1 MGEYT
6 TPDRDRIA
14 LLTVEGQRDF
24 TLPNSP
30 LRTAGANQAMP
41 HMRSLSEAFRHSGLP
56 IFHLVRL
63 YRPDG
68 SNVDL
73 CRRRAV
79 EEGMR
84 ILMPGT
90 FGAELVEA
98 LRPSDDVRLEPSTL
112 FDGNFQEIGHQ
123 EWVLYKPRWGGFYAT
138 DLERKLRHLGVNTLV
153 ICGCNFATA
162 ARATVYE
169 ASERDF
175 RVVLV
180 ADALC
185 GATEE
190 GLSELGRMG
199 IHLMRTGSCLSWL
212 RGKVSPNAA

>member
-6 TPDRDRIA
+6 TPDRGRVA
-14 LLTVEGQRDF
+14 LVTVEGQRDF

-30 LRTAGANQAMP
+30 LRTAGASQAMP
-41 HMRSLSEAFRHSGLP
+41 HMRELSEAFRHRGLP

-84 ILMPGT
+84 VLMPGT
-90 FGAELVEA
+90 FGAELVQE
-98 LRPSDDVRLEPSTL
+98 LCPSDDIRLEPSTL
-112 FDGNFQEIGHQ
+112 FDGGCQEIGHQ

-138 DLERKLRHLGVNTLV
+138 ELESRLRKLGVNTLV
-153 ICGCNFATA
+153 ICGCNFPTA

-175 RVVLV
+175 RVVLA

-185 GATEE
+185 GANDDN
-190 GLSELGRMG
+190 LSELGRMG
-199 IHLMRTGSCLSWL
+199 VHLMRTGNCLAWL
-212 RGKVSPNAA
+212 AGKVSPNAA